1 MQDIRI
7 IVERPS
13 LTHNSNMQQNNHQR
27 PHMLFTKSNVQC
39 DENVNI
45 TNRSPSSEEDNS
57 PTEMN
62 NCRRLTDKPPLV
74 KRLTMGLLRSAED
87 SRPLVHTTSSSV
99 TSGSSQT
106 ISDGYVNEGIC
117 DPDKIISS
125 KFGDS
130 CRKSLM
136 SMTLL
141 DNSRC
146 TESEFDFKKH
156 YLRETSSGMYF
167 DDINF
172 IFEIIFFL
180 FTANSS
186 PKIYPPSVPK
196 RRNDNVNFVEQNELK
211 GAAWFQSGIPREIS
225 LEILSRQ
232 SPGAFLVRQSSSKPG
247 CYALSLRAPPPAPK
261 VIHYLIL
268 KTTRGY
274 KIQVSL
280 IIYFMY
286 NFSLYNFKLSLQRVL
301 QKNFHPFEPL

>member
-1 MQDIRI
+1 MQDVRI
-7 IVERPS
+7 IVERPIS
-13 LTHNSNMQQNNHQR
+13 NHNINMQQNNHQR

-74 KRLTMGLLRSAED
+74 KRLTMGLLRSTED

-125 KFGDS
+125 RFGDS

-146 TESEFDFKKH
+146 TESEFDFKKN
-156 YLRETSSGMYF
+156 YLRETSSG
-167 DDINF
+167 
-172 IFEIIFFL
+172 ELFF
-180 FTANSS
+180 
-186 PKIYPPSVPK
+186 Y
-196 RRNDNVNFVEQNELK
+196 
-211 GAAWFQSGIPREIS
+211 
-225 LEILSRQ
+225 
-232 SPGAFLVRQSSSKPG
+232 
-247 CYALSLRAPPPAPK
+247 
-261 VIHYLIL
+261 
-268 KTTRGY
+268 
-274 KIQVSL
+274 
-280 IIYFMY
+280 
-286 NFSLYNFKLSLQRVL
+286 
-301 QKNFHPFEPL
+301 

>member
-1 MQDIRI
+1 MKKILIPNFFFVISLQINNHEKSNKINEKNSKNLNFQKFNNEYTWDYTDYYDPSEIFIKTKKHHKKILQKLLKKLFNIENTIILNNKNKLIKKNNSHINNKNNSNKNKINKMQDIRI
-7 IVERPS
+7 IVERPN
-13 LTHNSNMQQNNHQR
+13 HNNGSPNNHQR
-27 PHMLFTKSNVQC
+27 PHILFTKSNLTC

-87 SRPLVHTTSSSV
+87 SRPLVHTTSSV

-136 SMTLL
+136 SMTL

-146 TESEFDFKKH
+146 TDNEFDFKKH
-156 YLRETSSGMYF
+156 FLRETSSGKF
-167 DDINF
+167 FKINF
-172 IFEIIFFL
+172 
-180 FTANSS
+180 N
-186 PKIYPPSVPK
+186 
-196 RRNDNVNFVEQNELK
+196 
-211 GAAWFQSGIPREIS
+211 
-225 LEILSRQ
+225 
-232 SPGAFLVRQSSSKPG
+232 
-247 CYALSLRAPPPAPK
+247 
-261 VIHYLIL
+261 
-268 KTTRGY
+268 
-274 KIQVSL
+274 
-280 IIYFMY
+280 
-286 NFSLYNFKLSLQRVL
+286 
-301 QKNFHPFEPL
+301 